1 MDTTRHFHLL
11 HDLYIMTKRN
21 MIYSIRNLDTLLTAI
36 ILPVAMML
44 LFVFVFGGAIDVG
57 EYNYVNYVTPAIIL
71 LCIGY
76 CAATTSVS
84 IQVDMQTGIIDRF
97 RSMSI
102 SRTCVLA
109 GQVTSSV
116 MRNVLSTVLVIIVA
130 LVIGF
135 RPSAQLL
142 EWGLI
147 AILLFSYTITFTWTA
162 LFFGLIAKTAESA
175 SVFGFVALFLPY
187 LSSAFV
193 PIETMPYALQV
204 FARYQPFTPITD
216 ALRSLT
222 FGVVD
227 KTSIIMSFA
236 WIVGLGILAYLGSL
250 SAYKN
255 KKRS

>member
-1 MDTTRHFHLL
+1 
-11 HDLYIMTKRN
+11 MTKLGIKHNFMDLLTMTRRN
-21 MIYSIRNLDTLLTAI
+21 VIYSIRNLDTLITAI

-57 EYNYVNYVTPAIIL
+57 AFNYVNYVTPAIIL

-102 SRTCVLA
+102 SRSCVLA
-109 GQVTSSV
+109 GQVAASV
-116 MRNVLSTVLVIIVA
+116 MRNALSTVLVILAAFI
-130 LVIGF
+130 IGF
-135 RPSAQLL
+135 RPSAGAV
-142 EWGLI
+142 EWILI
-147 AILLFSYTITFTWTA
+147 IVLLFAYTLTFTWAA

-193 PIETMPYALQV
+193 PIETMPIALQI
-204 FARYQPFTPITD
+204 FAKHQPFTPITD
-216 ALRSLT
+216 ALRSLC
-222 FGVVD
+222 FGVIDV
-227 KTSIIMSFA
+227 KAIITSLI
-236 WIVGLGILAYLGSL
+236 WITVLGITAYIASR
-250 SAYKN
+250 SAYKR
-255 KKRS
+255 KKYK

>member
-1 MDTTRHFHLL
+1 MTVLRRSRPL
-11 HDLYIMTKRN
+11 HDLYTMTRRN
-21 MIYSIRNLDTLLTAI
+21 VIYSVRNLDTLLTAI

-57 EYNYVNYVTPAIIL
+57 NYNYVNYVTPAIIL
-71 LCIGY
+71 ICIGY

-84 IQVDMQTGIIDRF
+84 IQVDMGTGIINRF

-102 SRTCVLA
+102 SRSCVLA
-109 GQVTSSV
+109 GQVSASV
-116 MRNVLSTVLVIIVA
+116 MRNTLSTILVFLIA
-130 LVIGF
+130 MLIGF
-135 RPSAQLL
+135 RPSAGLL
-142 EWGLI
+142 EWALI
-147 AILLFSYTITFTWTA
+147 AALLLTYTITFTWAA

-193 PIETMPYALQV
+193 PIETMPRALQV

-216 ALRSLT
+216 ALRALT

-227 KTSIIMSFA
+227 RTAVILSFA
-236 WIVGLGILAYLGSL
+236 WIAICGLTAYFASL

-255 KKRS
+255 RKHR

>member
-1 MDTTRHFHLL
+1 MTTLKKSRPL
-11 HDLYIMTKRN
+11 HDLYTMTKRN
-21 MIYSIRNLDTLLTAI
+21 VIYSTRNLDTFITAI
-36 ILPVAMML
+36 MLPVVMML
-44 LFVFVFGGAIDVG
+44 LIVFVFGGAKNVG
-57 EYNYVNYVTPAIIL
+57 DYNYVNYVTPAIIL

-84 IQVDMQTGIIDRF
+84 IQVDMQAGIIDRF

-109 GQVTSSV
+109 GQVTASV
-116 MRNVLSTVLVIIVA
+116 MRNALSALLVILVA
-130 LVIGF
+130 MLIGF
-135 RPSAQLL
+135 RPSAGLL

-147 AILLFSYTITFTWTA
+147 IVLLLAYTVAFTWTA

-175 SVFGFVALFLPY
+175 SVFGVVALFLPY

-193 PIETMPYALQV
+193 PIETMPHALQV

-227 KTSIIMSFA
+227 KTALVISLA
-236 WIVGLGILAYLGSL
+236 WVIGLGLVAYLASL
-250 SAYKN
+250 WAYKN
-255 KKRS
+255 KKRG

>member
-1 MDTTRHFHLL
+1 MTTLRRSRSL
-11 HDLYIMTKRN
+11 HDLYTMTKRN
-21 MIYSIRNLDTLLTAI
+21 VIYSVRNLDTLITAI

-76 CAATTSVS
+76 CASTTSVS
-84 IQVDMQTGIIDRF
+84 IQVDMQAGIIDRF

-109 GQVTSSV
+109 GQVTASV
-116 MRNVLSTVLVIIVA
+116 MRNALSTVLVILVA
-130 LVIGF
+130 LLIGF
-135 RPSAQLL
+135 RPSAGLL

-147 AILLFSYTITFTWTA
+147 AILLLTYTITFTWAA

-204 FARYQPFTPITD
+204 FAKYQPFTPITD

-227 KTSIIMSFA
+227 KTAIITSFV
-236 WIVGLGILAYLGSL
+236 WIVGLGLVAYFASL

-255 KKRS
+255 KKRG

>member
-1 MDTTRHFHLL
+1 MVTLRNSHPF
-11 HDLYIMTKRN
+11 HDLYTMTKRN
-21 MIYSIRNLDTLLTAI
+21 VFYSIRNLDTLLTAI

-44 LFVFVFGGAIDVG
+44 LFVFVFGGAINVG

-84 IQVDMQTGIIDRF
+84 IQVDMQAGIIDRF
-97 RSMSI
+97 RSMSV

-109 GQVTSSV
+109 SQVTASV
-116 MRNVLSTVLVIIVA
+116 MRNMLSTILVVLVA
-130 LVIGF
+130 LLIGF
-135 RPSAQLL
+135 RPSAGLL
-142 EWGLI
+142 EWSLI
-147 AILLFSYTITFTWTA
+147 IMLLLAYTITFTWAA

-193 PIETMPYALQV
+193 PIETMPYGLQV

-216 ALRSLT
+216 ALRSLSY
-222 FGVVD
+222 GALD
-227 KTSIIMSFA
+227 KTALIISLLWM
-236 WIVGLGILAYLGSL
+236 IGLGLVAYFASL
-250 SAYKN
+250 VAYKN
-255 KKRS
+255 KKRK